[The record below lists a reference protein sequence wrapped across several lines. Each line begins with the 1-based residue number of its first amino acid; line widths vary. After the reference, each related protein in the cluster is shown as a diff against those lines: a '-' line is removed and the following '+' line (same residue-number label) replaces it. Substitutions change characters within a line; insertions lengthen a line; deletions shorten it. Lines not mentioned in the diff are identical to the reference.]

1 LGASASGTASIN
13 NIISLMKKAKS
24 LDTIIIKKF
33 TTKDQVMLGFPI
45 IHQLYSKMNIQT
57 YESYID
63 EMLEG
68 NNYHM
73 IGAYLG
79 EELVAVAS
87 FWILTRFYCGRYI
100 QAGNIVVDKD
110 HRSLG
115 LGKILLDY
123 IEKEGIKRGCKK
135 FILDSYTENK
145 KSHSLY
151 FREGFFVE
159 GFHFMKNID

>member
-1 LGASASGTASIN
+1 MNKDQIASA
-13 NIISLMKKAKS
+13 
-24 LDTIIIKKF
+24 IIIKNF
-33 TTKDQVMLGFPI
+33 TTKEQIMLGFPI
-45 IHQLYSKMNIQT
+45 IHQLYSQMDIKT
-57 YESYID
+57 YQSYID
-63 EMLEG
+63 EMVEG

-73 IGAYLG
+73 IGLYLADK
-79 EELVAVAS
+79 LIAVAS
-87 FWILTRFYCGRYI
+87 YWILTRFYCGRYI

-115 LGKILLDY
+115 IGNIILKFIEAEGK
-123 IEKEGIKRGCKK
+123 KRGCKK

-145 KSHSLY
+145 LSHNLY